1 MCNDCQEC
9 HDLSAH
15 TQRAQWVWK
24 VWKGT
29 CQEVSEAHTNAPH
42 FHVCTLSA
50 KLAYKLRTVSQ
61 PAVMSVAT
69 QNSELLVATLLS
81 LHLPSEAAGTSA
93 AAHVF
98 PHAGFAKT
106 FPYFFFFFAR
116 PSCWLISA
124 NTPSA
129 LTEEDTHWRNVTF
142 NVHSHQ
148 SHAYIQH
155 PPTQGAVLRVKRQDT
170 DGSHLVCADGLLWWL
185 RTGYAHTHR
194 WLHAESG
201 QEMDVLTI
209 DLLRSMIH
217 NLVIGQWGS
226 CSHRAGT
233 LAWHMGQTSP
243 HPCGVHKLG
252 KFQTKLF
259 FPILFLGVQSL
270 RIHDKCHKHCQTFFC
285 CSFIISVI
293 IYIFAFYFTVTT
305 DSLLDC
311 CFIFIAFSFC
321 VLQKTNQHR
330 SIQYECG
337 VFLCWTMK

>member
-1 MCNDCQEC
+1 M
-9 HDLSAH
+9 
-15 TQRAQWVWK
+15 
-24 VWKGT
+24 
-29 CQEVSEAHTNAPH
+29 
-42 FHVCTLSA
+42 
-50 KLAYKLRTVSQ
+50 
-61 PAVMSVAT
+61 
-69 QNSELLVATLLS
+69 
-81 LHLPSEAAGTSA
+81 
-93 AAHVF
+93 
-98 PHAGFAKT
+98 
-106 FPYFFFFFAR
+106 
-116 PSCWLISA
+116 
-124 NTPSA
+124 
-129 LTEEDTHWRNVTF
+129 
-142 NVHSHQ
+142 
-148 SHAYIQH
+148 
-155 PPTQGAVLRVKRQDT
+155 
-170 DGSHLVCADGLLWWL
+170 
-185 RTGYAHTHR
+185 
-194 WLHAESG
+194 
-201 QEMDVLTI
+201 LTI

-233 LAWHMGQTSP
+233 LAWHTGQTSP

-293 IYIFAFYFTVTT
+293 IYIFACYFTVTT

-337 VFLCWTMK
+337 GFFVPNYEIIKHFRFLSAFAATYFIETMQSNSGSRVFMLLNKQTNRKFN